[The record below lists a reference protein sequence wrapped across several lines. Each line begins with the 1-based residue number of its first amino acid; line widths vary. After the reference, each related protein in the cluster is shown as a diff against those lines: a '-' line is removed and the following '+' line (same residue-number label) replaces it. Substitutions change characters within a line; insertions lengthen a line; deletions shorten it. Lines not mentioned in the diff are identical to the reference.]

1 MHRIFSLQAIRLKRE
16 TGMKSKLRDFVKR
29 LFDILVSAT
38 GIILL
43 IPVYM
48 VLSLLVY
55 FKLGFPILFKQK
67 RPGLQG
73 EPFLMYKFRS
83 MTNEK
88 DDRGNLLD
96 NEARLTPFGKKLR
109 STSLDELPELI
120 NVLKGDMSLVGPRPL
135 KMEYLSLYSEEQA
148 RRHEVKP
155 GLTGWAQ
162 VNGRNTVP
170 WEERF
175 RMDVWYVDHH
185 SIWLDIVII
194 SKTFMTVIRR
204 QGVSAGDDRVIA
216 TPFQGS
222 ENNNEKKE

>member
-1 MHRIFSLQAIRLKRE
+1 MNSSLNGFAKR
-16 TGMKSKLRDFVKR
+16 V
-29 LFDILVSAT
+29 FDIAVSMI

-43 IPVYM
+43 IPVYA
-48 VLSLLVY
+48 VLAFLVY
-55 FKLGFPILFKQK
+55 YKLGLPILFTQK
-67 RPGLQG
+67 RPGLDG
-73 EPFLMYKFRS
+73 KPFTMYKFRS

-135 KMEYLSLYSEEQA
+135 KMEYLTRYSEEQA

-175 RMDVWYVDHH
+175 RLDVWYVDHQ
-185 SIWLDIVII
+185 SVWLDIVII
-194 SKTFMTVIRR
+194 FKTVAAVIKQ
-204 QGVSAGDDRVIA
+204 QGISPEGDRVITA
-216 TPFQGS
+216 PFQGS
-222 ENNNEKKE
+222 ENSQDKEKEYQ